1 MIKKEIFS
9 NGVFIIFIVDSGAR
23 IHFANLVRGQRFNG
37 GNNNYYFNDYAN
49 NNND

>member
-1 MIKKEIFS
+1 MVF
-9 NGVFIIFIVDSGAR
+9 FIIFIVDSGAR
-23 IHFANLVRGQRFNG
+23 IHFANSVRGQKFNG